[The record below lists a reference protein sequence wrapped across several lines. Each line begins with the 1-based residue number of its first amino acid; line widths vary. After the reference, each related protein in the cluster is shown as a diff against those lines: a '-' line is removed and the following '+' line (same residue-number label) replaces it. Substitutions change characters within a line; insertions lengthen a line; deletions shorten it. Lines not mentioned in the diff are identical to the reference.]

1 MRLTYV
7 QAYKVLIYVITL
19 LYFIRLGHPTI
30 YISLAITILLMILY
44 TSQKKK
50 HSIGSISLLIFIILE
65 ILLTIFQ
72 MFRQYFLHL
81 SDISTPD
88 LIFLYGEM
96 FLLLL
101 TFPIYEIL
109 CADGI
114 DFFREICRIAF
125 FVLILKALV
134 WYLYN
139 FSGIDIGYY
148 FIGGAEKWIR
158 FALGRN
164 LYRMTG
170 TALDGFVFSYFV
182 VNFFTKSSFLEK
194 SKSLVYISFLFFF
207 AMYISQWRAQI
218 IYYTAALLVGL
229 LYYSI
234 HTENKTVVR
243 LTLFLLIIFG
253 IYLSRNVIFNFV
265 SSFSLNSNIGDST
278 QIRMLEYRYF
288 DELWRKT
295 SYLWGFGMINE
306 PIIING
312 IAYWLSDLGIADALY
327 QFGVV
332 GLLVGLIPFVLGT
345 AKAIKMIRIKNSS
358 INFFFVCLSAYYVVS
373 ISNINPYR
381 NVNYLTLPFY
391 IAFILYIMKINSNKS
406 IKMV

>member
-44 TSQKKK
+44 TSQKKN
-50 HSIGSISLLIFIILE
+50 HSIGSMSLLIFIILE

-170 TALDGFVFSYFV
+170 PALDGFGLSYFV
-182 VNFFTKSSFLEK
+182 V
-194 SKSLVYISFLFFF
+194 Y
-207 AMYISQWRAQI
+207 
-218 IYYTAALLVGL
+218 
-229 LYYSI
+229 
-234 HTENKTVVR
+234 
-243 LTLFLLIIFG
+243 
-253 IYLSRNVIFNFV
+253 FV
-265 SSFSLNSNIGDST
+265 SEST
-278 QIRMLEYRYF
+278 F
-288 DELWRKT
+288 
-295 SYLWGFGMINE
+295 
-306 PIIING
+306 
-312 IAYWLSDLGIADALY
+312 
-327 QFGVV
+327 
-332 GLLVGLIPFVLGT
+332 
-345 AKAIKMIRIKNSS
+345 
-358 INFFFVCLSAYYVVS
+358 
-373 ISNINPYR
+373 
-381 NVNYLTLPFY
+381 
-391 IAFILYIMKINSNKS
+391 
-406 IKMV
+406 